1 MDFYFHYNL
10 LKEFSLSLSA
20 FLKIEIVLK
29 YQHALKKI
37 SFKI

>member
-1 MDFYFHYNL
+1 MDFYYHYL
-10 LKEFSLSLSA
+10 LKECSLSLSA